1 MYKIPW
7 QQKEKEPPSVM
18 VSKLSLIGEI
28 FKEVTNRI
36 EILALIV
43 VVQWGEQKMAISCVI

>member
-1 MYKIPW
+1 
-7 QQKEKEPPSVM
+7 M

-43 VVQWGEQKMAISCVI
+43 VVQWGEQNMAISCVI